1 MNNIYKKYDL
11 SDAVINLVND
21 ASDNLN
27 ETYKEYEKNKEINQI
42 KVIHAMQKN
51 NLAASDFYFA
61 TGYGYGD
68 IGRDKIEEI
77 FKDIFNAEDALVRTS
92 IVSGTHAIYIMLS
105 SVLNHGDEFIYVT
118 GAPYDTIQ
126 KSIGL
131 VGDLRDSLMKK
142 GIMYRQVELKGA
154 TIDFEAL
161 ESKITKNTKAIVV
174 QRSIGYEFRK
184 AINLHAIKND
194 MLKFKEKH
202 PDIVIMYDNCYGE
215 FTDSIEPTDIGADII
230 AGSLL
235 KNLGA
240 GISLGGGYLVGRKDL
255 IELAADRL
263 YAPGLGKELGL
274 SYGTLRTTLQGL
286 YMSPRVVCEAL
297 KTQSLFSYV
306 FTKLGFECT
315 PEYNEHKSD
324 IVCAIKFKDPDI
336 LIKFCKSI
344 QKAACVDS
352 FLTPEPWDMP
362 GYENKIIMASGS
374 FIDGSSIEI
383 SADGPIRE
391 PYIAYFQ
398 GSMSLEQGKLGLM
411 IALQDLVDSGN
422 ISL

>member
-21 ASDNLN
+21 ASNELS

-51 NLAASDFYFA
+51 NLAASDFYYA
-61 TGYGYGD
+61 SGYGYGD

-105 SVLNHGDEFIYVT
+105 SILDHGDEFIYVT
-118 GAPYDTIQ
+118 GTPYDTIQ

-131 VGDLRDSLMKK
+131 IGDLRDSLMKK
-142 GIMYRQVELKGA
+142 GIMYSQVELKGA

-161 ESKITKNTKAIVV
+161 EAKIAKNTKAIVV

-184 AINLHAIKND
+184 AINLHAIKDD

-202 PDIVIMYDNCYGE
+202 QDIVIMYDNCYGE

-411 IALQDLVDSGN
+411 IALQDLVDAGK

>member
-1 MNNIYKKYDL
+1 
-11 SDAVINLVND
+11 
-21 ASDNLN
+21 
-27 ETYKEYEKNKEINQI
+27 
-42 KVIHAMQKN
+42 
-51 NLAASDFYFA
+51 
-61 TGYGYGD
+61 
-68 IGRDKIEEI
+68 
-77 FKDIFNAEDALVRTS
+77 
-92 IVSGTHAIYIMLS
+92 
-105 SVLNHGDEFIYVT
+105 
-118 GAPYDTIQ
+118 
-126 KSIGL
+126 
-131 VGDLRDSLMKK
+131 
-142 GIMYRQVELKGA
+142 
-154 TIDFEAL
+154 
-161 ESKITKNTKAIVV
+161 
-174 QRSIGYEFRK
+174 
-184 AINLHAIKND
+184 
-194 MLKFKEKH
+194 
-202 PDIVIMYDNCYGE
+202 MYDNCYGE

-297 KTQSLFSYV
+297 KTQSLFSYI
-306 FTKLGFECT
+306 FTKLGFDCT
-315 PEYNEHKSD
+315 PEFNEHKSD

-374 FIDGSSIEI
+374 FIDGSSIELSLIHI
-383 SADGPIRE
+383 SEPTRRE
-391 PYIAYFQ
+391 WLSRMPSSA
-398 GSMSLEQGKLGLM
+398 
-411 IALQDLVDSGN
+411 
-422 ISL
+422 

>member
-1 MNNIYKKYDL
+1 MNNIYKIYDL

-21 ASDNLN
+21 ASDELS

-51 NLAASDFYFA
+51 NLAASDFYYA
-61 TGYGYGD
+61 SGYGYGD

-105 SVLNHGDEFIYVT
+105 SILDHGDEFIYVT
-118 GAPYDTIQ
+118 GTPYDTIQ

-131 VGDLRDSLMKK
+131 IGDLRDSLMKK
-142 GIMYRQVELKGA
+142 GIMYSQVELKAA

-161 ESKITKNTKAIVV
+161 EAKIAKNTKAIVV

-184 AINLHAIKND
+184 AINLHAIKDD

-202 PDIVIMYDNCYGE
+202 PDIAIMYDNCYGE

-411 IALQDLVDSGN
+411 IALQDLVDAGK

>member
-1 MNNIYKKYDL
+1 MNNIYKNYDL

-77 FKDIFNAEDALVRTS
+77 FKDIFNAKDALVRTS

-142 GIMYRQVELKGA
+142 GIMYSQVELKGT

-194 MLKFKEKH
+194 MLKFKEKY

-411 IALQDLVDSGN
+411 IALQDLVDAGK

>member
-11 SDAVINLVND
+11 SDAVINLVNE

-131 VGDLRDSLMKK
+131 VGDLRDSLIKK
-142 GIMYRQVELKGA
+142 GIMYSQVELKGA

-194 MLKFKEKH
+194 MLKFKDKH
-202 PDIVIMYDNCYGE
+202 ADIVIMYDNCYGE

-411 IALQDLVDSGN
+411 IALQDLLDAGK

>member
-21 ASDNLN
+21 ASDELS

-51 NLAASDFYFA
+51 NLAASDFYYA

-105 SVLNHGDEFIYVT
+105 SILDHGDEFIYVT
-118 GAPYDTIQ
+118 GTPYDTIQ

-131 VGDLRDSLMKK
+131 IGDLRDSLMKK
-142 GIMYRQVELKGA
+142 GIMYSQVELKGA

-161 ESKITKNTKAIVV
+161 EAKIEKNTKAIVV

-184 AINLHAIKND
+184 AINLHAIKDD
-194 MLKFKEKH
+194 MLKFKEKN

-315 PEYNEHKSD
+315 PEFNEHKSD

-411 IALQDLVDSGN
+411 IALQDLVDAGK

>member
-21 ASDNLN
+21 ASDELS

-51 NLAASDFYFA
+51 NLAASDFYYA

-105 SVLNHGDEFIYVT
+105 SILDHGDEFIYVT
-118 GAPYDTIQ
+118 
-126 KSIGL
+126 
-131 VGDLRDSLMKK
+131 
-142 GIMYRQVELKGA
+142 
-154 TIDFEAL
+154 AL
-161 ESKITKNTKAIVV
+161 ETKITKNTKAIVV

-184 AINLHAIKND
+184 AINLHAIKDD

-315 PEYNEHKSD
+315 PEYNEYKSD

-411 IALQDLVDSGN
+411 ISLQDLVDAGK

>member
-1 MNNIYKKYDL
+1 
-11 SDAVINLVND
+11 
-21 ASDNLN
+21 
-27 ETYKEYEKNKEINQI
+27 
-42 KVIHAMQKN
+42 
-51 NLAASDFYFA
+51 
-61 TGYGYGD
+61 
-68 IGRDKIEEI
+68 
-77 FKDIFNAEDALVRTS
+77 
-92 IVSGTHAIYIMLS
+92 MLS
-105 SVLNHGDEFIYVT
+105 SILDHGDEFIYVT
-118 GAPYDTIQ
+118 GTPYDTIQ

-131 VGDLRDSLMKK
+131 IGNLRDSLMKK
-142 GIMYRQVELKGA
+142 GIMYSQVELKGA

-161 ESKITKNTKAIVV
+161 EAKIAKNTKAIVV

-184 AINLHAIKND
+184 AINLHEIKDD

-315 PEYNEHKSD
+315 PEFNEHKSD

-411 IALQDLVDSGN
+411 IALQDLVDAGK

>member
-1 MNNIYKKYDL
+1 MNNIYKIYDL

-21 ASDNLN
+21 ASDELS

-51 NLAASDFYFA
+51 NLAASDFYYA
-61 TGYGYGD
+61 SGYGYGD

-105 SVLNHGDEFIYVT
+105 SILDHGDEFIYVT
-118 GAPYDTIQ
+118 GTPYDTIQ

-131 VGDLRDSLMKK
+131 IGDLRDSLMKK
-142 GIMYRQVELKGA
+142 GIMYSQVELKGA

-161 ESKITKNTKAIVV
+161 EAKIEKNTKAIVV

-184 AINLHAIKND
+184 AINLHAIKDD
-194 MLKFKEKH
+194 MLKFKEKN

-315 PEYNEHKSD
+315 PEFNEHKSD

-411 IALQDLVDSGN
+411 IALQDLVDAGK